1 MMRLHYRIRVIL
13 FLQSVCVGLIRYFG
27 NQSTMISYFDTQS
40 IYCIIKEVL
49 LLLGGLKSMQYL
61 DNEASKELFLTV
73 SKMSSYV
80 YISAI

>member
-1 MMRLHYRIRVIL
+1 
-13 FLQSVCVGLIRYFG
+13 
-27 NQSTMISYFDTQS
+27 MISYFDTQS